1 MNIITGYRGEPH
13 LTSQQWR
20 NTNIGIFGGGAHIL
34 DVDSKL
40 AATVVSANEISIA
53 DGTLVCEGC
62 TAEVARGTTESMTI
76 ENGSQGMQRID
87 LIAARYTRTA
97 GTAVE
102 DMNLVVIKGTPAASN
117 PAVPSYNQGLIAD
130 GDSPVDFPLYR
141 VNLSGISITS
151 VERLVDVVS
160 VEGKF
165 NDMGT
170 RMDGIDTRIDGVDT
184 SISAIRTAMGGVKMK
199 AVIREG
205 INIPAGG
212 GGISQTTIDFSDIL
226 PSNARLVGVDV
237 TLTIGDFH
245 FPYVRD
251 GKVVTWVSKMWERAI
266 RIDNTSSAWN
276 NYTMYAT
283 LFYTEVTTS

>member
-87 LIAARYTRTA
+87 LIVARYTKTA

-151 VERLVDVVS
+151 VQRLVDVVS

-165 NDMGT
+165 GDMGT
-170 RMDGIDTRIDGVDT
+170 RMDGIDARIDGVDA
-184 SISAIRTAMGGVKMK
+184 SISAIQTAMGGVKMK
-199 AVIREG
+199 AVSKTVT
-205 INIPAGG
+205 IPNGR
-212 GGISQTTIDFSDIL
+212 QTMTQTSVDFSSDL
-226 PSNARLVGVDV
+226 PSNAHLMGVDV
-237 TLTIGDFH
+237 TLGDFH
-245 FPYVRD
+245 LPYISN
-251 GKVVTWVSKMWERAI
+251 GETWIGKMWERVI
-266 RIDNTSSAWN
+266 RIDNTSGAYP
-276 NYTMYAT
+276 NYTMLVV
-283 LFYTEVTTS
+283 LFYVEVTE